1 MVYNLFR
8 FFLAFNSTSLIL
20 IIYWIKCE
28 YHIPYCL
35 IKMPDY
41 CSYLL
46 YIVIMVSLTRLS
58 LVLRKYLAVAD
69 IKKESITNIEYA
81 NDSFLPSY
89 LGYFFVALDVPDNG
103 AIYFVYF
110 IILIFTFLSQTL
122 YFNPIF
128 LLFGY
133 QFYYLTNTDNVRIF
147 LITKQDLR
155 IPKNVEFDRI
165 IVINNYTYI
174 ET

>member
-1 MVYNLFR
+1 MVYFLFR
-8 FFLAFNSTSLIL
+8 LFLAFNSTSLIL

-35 IKMPDY
+35 IRMPDY
-41 CSYLL
+41 YSYLL
-46 YIVIMVSLTRLS
+46 YIIIMVSLTRLS
-58 LVLRKYLAVAD
+58 LGLRKNLAPAD
-69 IKKESITNIEYA
+69 IKKGSIINIEYA

-103 AIYFVYF
+103 AIYFVYL

-147 LITKQDLR
+147 IITKQNFKM
-155 IPKNVEFDRI
+155 PKNIEFNEI
-165 IVINNYTYI
+165 KVINDYTYI
-174 ET
+174 EP

>member
-1 MVYNLFR
+1 
-8 FFLAFNSTSLIL
+8 
-20 IIYWIKCE
+20 
-28 YHIPYCL
+28 
-35 IKMPDY
+35 
-41 CSYLL
+41 
-46 YIVIMVSLTRLS
+46 MVSLTRLS
-58 LVLRKYLAVAD
+58 LGLRKNLAPAD
-69 IKKESITNIEYA
+69 IKKGSIINIEYA

-103 AIYFVYF
+103 AIYFVYL

-147 LITKQDLR
+147 IITKQNFKM
-155 IPKNVEFDRI
+155 PKNIEFNEI
-165 IVINNYTYI
+165 KVINDYTYI
-174 ET
+174 EP